1 MALQQHMRVQVT
13 CGDHLLIEH
22 LLFVDSECPVMMMM
36 MMRIIGSDLIRA
48 EDVGPVMCLC

>member
-36 MMRIIGSDLIRA
+36 RIIGSDLIRA